1 VSDPLAPLREKFLL
15 RCASDAALL
24 ADAGAGPATEE
35 VRLTVH
41 RLAGAAGVF
50 GYHEISALA
59 RTLDDQV
66 HAEGRMQPADLQNLL
81 AALQALQD

>member
-1 VSDPLAPLREKFLL
+1 MSDPLAALREKFLL

-24 ADAGAGPATEE
+24 AEAGAGPPSEE
-35 VRLTVH
+35 ARVAVH

-50 GYHEISALA
+50 GYHDLSALA

-81 AALQALQD
+81 SALKALQD